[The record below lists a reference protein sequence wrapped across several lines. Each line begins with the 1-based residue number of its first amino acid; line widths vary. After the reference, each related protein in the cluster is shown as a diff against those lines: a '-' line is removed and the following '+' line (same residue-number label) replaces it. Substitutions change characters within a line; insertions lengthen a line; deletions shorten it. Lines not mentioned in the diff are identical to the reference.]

1 MSKALIKNL
10 RPRTKIYAAIIFVC
24 AIAVLIRI
32 VVVQIE
38 SSRPIVSFV
47 SEWSKYGKPVT
58 VKEIKAADI
67 PVNTKFTVTGSS
79 DKLAS
84 GFVTADIKDKLKE
97 GQEVYLTENG
107 SLPFG
112 KISRIGQELDI
123 STGMFPVEVEFNAP
137 VAALGSISVVF
148 VRTSTLQKVLVVPN
162 EILDMSGDNYY
173 LWKIENGKARKIKVK
188 IGSRD
193 SYGAVIAEGIQSGDL
208 IVFSGQSQLKDNEKV
223 NIIHS
228 ENIVVVDDEGKAQ

>member
-1 MSKALIKNL
+1 
-10 RPRTKIYAAIIFVC
+10 
-24 AIAVLIRI
+24 
-32 VVVQIE
+32 VQIE
-38 SSRPIVSFV
+38 RSRPIVSFV
-47 SEWSKYGKPVT
+47 SEWSKCGLPAT
-58 VKEIKAADI
+58 VEKIKAADI
-67 PVNTKFTVTGSS
+67 PVYTKFTVSSSS
-79 DKLAS
+79 DKLAY

-97 GQEVYLTENG
+97 GQDVYLTDNG
-107 SLPFG
+107 IPCG
-112 KISRIGQELDI
+112 MISNIGQELDI
-123 STGMFPVEVEFNAP
+123 NTGMFPVEVEFNAP
-137 VAALGSISVVF
+137 VAAFGSISVVF
-148 VRTSTLQKVLVVPN
+148 ARTSTLQKVLVVPN